1 MDDYLSANQ
10 FTKQL
15 RGYRL
20 TTAEV
25 IYHLPD
31 HPSLLQT
38 FIWQTMDIAPTFPS
52 VRKFLAHW
60 EKNLEGKLH
69 SAKVMS
75 ASLIKPSEFRL
86 VDHQWTL
93 H

>member
-1 MDDYLSANQ
+1 MTDRVIE
-10 FTKQL
+10 KQL

-38 FIWQTMDIAPTFPS
+38 FIWQTMDIAPAFPQL
-52 VRKFLAHW
+52 RKFLRHW
-60 EKNLEGKLH
+60 EENLEGKLH
-69 SAKVMS
+69 STKVMS

-86 VDHQWTL
+86 VDHEWRL